1 MATLADLPNEGLPR
15 ELVAMINKAAQDQS
29 VVARLAGEPI
39 PMGDGE
45 TSFLY
50 STTEPEVQ
58 PVAEAAQKPTSG
70 LGYGVRSIT
79 PQKFATIVTVSEE
92 FARANIAGIYDRI
105 VSQLSAAAARG
116 LDLAVLHGR
125 NAATGDS
132 FNVGN
137 SGFVANTTNEVVLG
151 SGDDTT
157 ADLLAGYEMVAAG
170 EHDFTGF
177 GFDPQ
182 FRPVLIQA
190 RDAAG
195 NPTYQSSINL
205 ASGMDTL
212 LGLPVSYG
220 RTISGRSRNAAAT
233 DTGVRGLGGDW
244 SQVRYGFADR
254 VRIKTSDTATI
265 TDGSGNAVSMFQTNQ
280 IALLV
285 EFTMG
290 WIVLDENAFVKY
302 TDGSVAS

>member
-1 MATLADLPNEGLPR
+1 MATLADLPSEGLPR
-15 ELVAMINKAAQDQS
+15 ELVTLINKAAQDQS
-29 VVARLAGEPI
+29 VVARLAGDPI

-45 TSFLY
+45 TSFLF
-50 STTEPEVQ
+50 STAEPEVQ
-58 PVAEAAQKPTSG
+58 PVAEAKEKPVSE
-70 LGYGVRSIT
+70 LGYGIRSIT

-92 FARANIAGIYDRI
+92 FARADIDGVYDRI
-105 VSQLSAAAARG
+105 VSQLAAAAARG

-125 NAATGDS
+125 NAATGES

-137 SGFVANTTNEVVLG
+137 SGFVANTTNEVELG
-151 SGDDTT
+151 TNEDTT

-170 EHDFTGF
+170 EHDFDGF
-177 GFDPQ
+177 AFDPQ
-182 FRPVLIQA
+182 FRPVLITA

-205 ASGMDTL
+205 AAGMDTL
-212 LGLPVSYG
+212 FGLPVAYG
-220 RTISGRSRNAAAT
+220 RTVSGRSRNALAT
-233 DTGVRGLGGDW
+233 DTGIRGIGGDW

-254 VRIKTSDTATI
+254 IRIKASDTATV
-265 TDGSGNAVSMFQTNQ
+265 DGVSMFQTNQ

-290 WIVLDENAFVKY
+290 WIVLDEDAFVKY
-302 TDGSVAS
+302 VAGTPSS